1 MKYRHVLLSFGIPRG
16 TLKRIRPW
24 ASFTGFEVRETGLE
38 VSGAQASDWHQ
49 TCCQTLHF
57 LIRRCA
63 RSTMRSK
70 WGTQFGALRVTSTPA
85 GLDVYIDGMPRGVT
99 PFRADRVPV
108 GDVTLRVQGLD
119 GQASGQRV
127 LVLPGRER
135 SVDFPN
141 GPKSQVFDEGSTR
154 CSEST
159 FDLVAGR
166 FESRG

>member
-1 MKYRHVLLSFGIPRG
+1 
-16 TLKRIRPW
+16 
-24 ASFTGFEVRETGLE
+24 
-38 VSGAQASDWHQ
+38 
-49 TCCQTLHF
+49 
-57 LIRRCA
+57 
-63 RSTMRSK
+63 
-70 WGTQFGALRVTSTPA
+70 
-85 GLDVYIDGMPRGVT
+85 MPRGVT

-141 GPKSQVFDEGSTR
+141 GRNPKSLMKVLPGAR
-154 CSEST
+154 AT

-166 FESRG
+166 FEGRG